1 MVGSLLE
8 IDLEKLLLSIESKC
22 SIKLPRRVIEAYLDV
37 EYDMLFIRFKEPS
50 NTEVGEPL
58 EMKAIVTLFTEEET
72 NEITALEII
81 GISELL
87 KELNSDLK
95 RS

>member
-1 MVGSLLE
+1 MGVKSLLE
-8 IDLEKLLLSIESKC
+8 IDLERLLSNIEEKFSMN
-22 SIKLPRRVIEAYLDV
+22 LPRRVIEVYLDV

-50 NTEVGEPL
+50 KAEVGEL
-58 EMKAIVTLFTEEET
+58 LQTKAIVTLFSEEES

-87 KELNSDLK
+87 KELS
-95 RS
+95 